1 MDRRLFLR
9 LGLGTAAVGGA
20 FWLRDHVLWAPPRV
34 TFDGPAPTTG
44 WLAWTVHR
52 AAAPTVRARLGGY
65 EVNALVDSGA
75 RYSVIDRAL
84 FAALDAPRG
93 VDPPLI
99 AYGVGGEPQ
108 FGQGTMLDLAVG
120 SMRLSALRTA
130 ILDLGPLAG
139 PGGLNTPLILGQDV
153 LSRLRLSLDADR
165 RRLAFA
171 APGSGDPPS
180 DVAPVAVRRRGRALV
195 APVTV
200 EGVEIDAVVDTG
212 ASGLLSLRRSTALI
226 SGLLDGRPVEQGS
239 SLVLGGAI
247 LSRIVRARTVTFAD
261 QLYRNRPVSI
271 FADTS
276 APGAPGALLGMDA
289 FAGRR
294 AVIDL
299 EQGALWASRPLDLTI
314 V

>member
-1 MDRRLFLR
+1 MGGRGAAQWPKRESWSSAE
-9 LGLGTAAVGGA
+9 GLG
-20 FWLRDHVLWAPPRV
+20 
-34 TFDGPAPTTG
+34 
-44 WLAWTVHR
+44 
-52 AAAPTVRARLGGY
+52 
-65 EVNALVDSGA
+65 
-75 RYSVIDRAL
+75 
-84 FAALDAPRG
+84 
-93 VDPPLI
+93 
-99 AYGVGGEPQ
+99 
-108 FGQGTMLDLAVG
+108 
-120 SMRLSALRTA
+120 
-130 ILDLGPLAG
+130 
-139 PGGLNTPLILGQDV
+139 
-153 LSRLRLSLDADR
+153 
-165 RRLAFA
+165 
-171 APGSGDPPS
+171 
-180 DVAPVAVRRRGRALV
+180 RRGRALV